1 MVTLYRQPG
10 DPWADEIEEA
20 LREMVIAHEV
30 EHVEDADALPGI
42 ISELPALHDDGE
54 VVTGASALRSYLQTL
69 RALMADW
76 NRFRSDACYVEDDGS
91 IC

>member
-1 MVTLYRQPG
+1 MVTLYRQSG
-10 DPWADEIEEA
+10 DPGADEIEEA

-42 ISELPALHDDGE
+42 ISELSALHDDGE
-54 VVTGASALRSYLQTL
+54 VVTGASALRSHFQTL

-76 NRFRSDACYVEDDGS
+76 NRFQSDACYVEDDGS

>member
-30 EHVEDADALPGI
+30 EHVEDADALPEV
-42 ISELPALHDDGE
+42 ISELPALHDDE
-54 VVTGASALRSYLQTL
+54 VVTGASALRSHLQTL

-76 NRFRSDACYVEDDGS
+76 NRFQSDACYVEDDGS

>member
-10 DPWADEIEEA
+10 DPWADEIEES
-20 LREMVIAHEV
+20 LGEMVIAHEV
-30 EHVEDADALPGI
+30 EHAEDADALPEI

-54 VVTGASALRSYLQTL
+54 VVTGASALRSHLQTL

-76 NRFRSDACYVEDDGS
+76 NRFQSDACYVEDDGS